1 MAKKKKIYKVGI
13 DSETYAISLVESPAI
28 EETLVALEEQKPIKI
43 QLADE
48 EKYMVYSAVLVPDKP
63 IYRRNEDGDEFYI
76 EFTKESIEKMAQE
89 YLMNYRQNEIT
100 LDHAT
105 MANDITLVESWI
117 KTDMYKD
124 KSVAI
129 GLSEDLPIGT
139 WIAGLKVNQI
149 DAWNRIKNGELRGF
163 SVESMIS
170 LEEFSKQE
178 QNTNNMSIETN
189 DNMFWDKMKNILSE
203 VFTSL
208 SMSKKDEADIESSET
223 YKITPE
229 SAAKE
234 LEAILSKDS
243 DDKSYPLSAMTD
255 PLNIELANQ
264 SGFTSVEAYLDE
276 VYAIKTDGYT
286 SGTSAQANFEENA
299 LPTEPT
305 VEPNTITVQVQPL
318 TEEEKSTIEE
328 GIKSGAT
335 EAPKVE
341 EKPQENNAHLEELI
355 NSLKEEINALKE
367 MNNGLNDKV
376 KELSKEP
383 STKPVNTN
391 AKPSG
396 ASTYSAWREQ
406 MRSMIG

>member
-1 MAKKKKIYKVGI
+1 MTKKKKIYKVGI

-28 EETLVALEEQKPIKI
+28 EETLVALEEQKPIKV
-43 QLADE
+43 QLTDE
-48 EKYMVYSAVLVPDKP
+48 EKYMVYSAVLVPDRP

-178 QNTNNMSIETN
+178 QNTNNMNIETN
-189 DNMFWDKMKNILSE
+189 DMFWDKLKNILKDT
-203 VFTSL
+203 F
-208 SMSKKDEADIESSET
+208 SKK
-223 YKITPE
+223 
-229 SAAKE
+229 
-234 LEAILSKDS
+234 
-243 DDKSYPLSAMTD
+243 
-255 PLNIELANQ
+255 
-264 SGFTSVEAYLDE
+264 VE
-276 VYAIKTDGYT
+276 
-286 SGTSAQANFEENA
+286 
-299 LPTEPT
+299 EPT
-305 VEPNTITVQVQPL
+305 VEELAANSGFTNVEEYEKEVEAVKEELEEQNTTTEPQAQEPTVETPK
-318 TEEEKSTIEE
+318 TEEPVTEE
-328 GIKSGAT
+328 QNVEEPKPT
-335 EAPKVE
+335 EEAPKAE
-341 EKPQENNAHLEELI
+341 EKPQENNKHLEELI

-391 AKPSG
+391 AKPS
-396 ASTYSAWREQ
+396 AADTYSAWREQ
-406 MRSMIG
+406 LRNMIR

>member
-28 EETLVALEEQKPIKI
+28 EETLVALEEQKPIKV

-48 EKYMVYSAVLVPDKP
+48 EKYMVYSAVLVPDRP

-100 LDHAT
+100 LDHET

-178 QNTNNMSIETN
+178 QNTNNMNIETN
-189 DNMFWDKMKNILSE
+189 DMFWDKLKNILKDT
-203 VFTSL
+203 F
-208 SMSKKDEADIESSET
+208 SKKVEEPTVE
-223 YKITPE
+223 
-229 SAAKE
+229 
-234 LEAILSKDS
+234 
-243 DDKSYPLSAMTD
+243 
-255 PLNIELANQ
+255 ELAAN
-264 SGFTSVEAYLDE
+264 SGFTNVEDYQKEVEAVKAEL
-276 VYAIKTDGYT
+276 
-286 SGTSAQANFEENA
+286 EEQNA
-299 LPTEPT
+299 EEPAVEPT
-305 VEPNTITVQVQPL
+305 VEPTV
-318 TEEEKSTIEE
+318 EEPKPAEE
-328 GIKSGAT
+328 PKVD
-335 EAPKVE
+335 EPVVEEPKVE
-341 EKPQENNAHLEELI
+341 DKPKEDNTKHLEELI
-355 NSLKEEINALKE
+355 GSLKEEINALKE
-367 MNNGLNDKV
+367 MNSGLNDKV

-383 STKPVNTN
+383 SAKPVNTN
-391 AKPSG
+391 AKPS
-396 ASTYSAWREQ
+396 AADTYSAWREQ

>member
-28 EETLVALEEQKPIKI
+28 EETLVALEEQKPIKV

-63 IYRRNEDGDEFYI
+63 IFRRNDDGDEFYI

-100 LDHAT
+100 LDHET

-178 QNTNNMSIETN
+178 QNTNNMNIETN
-189 DNMFWDKMKNILSE
+189 DMFWDKLKNILKDT
-203 VFTSL
+203 F
-208 SMSKKDEADIESSET
+208 SKKVEEQTIE
-223 YKITPE
+223 
-229 SAAKE
+229 
-234 LEAILSKDS
+234 
-243 DDKSYPLSAMTD
+243 
-255 PLNIELANQ
+255 ELAAN
-264 SGFTSVEAYLDE
+264 SGFTNVEDYKKEVEAVKAEL
-276 VYAIKTDGYT
+276 
-286 SGTSAQANFEENA
+286 EEQNA
-299 LPTEPT
+299 EEPAVEPT
-305 VEPNTITVQVQPL
+305 VEPTV
-318 TEEEKSTIEE
+318 EEPKPAEE
-328 GIKSGAT
+328 PKVDEPT
-335 EAPKVE
+335 VEEPKVE
-341 EKPQENNAHLEELI
+341 EKPKDDNTKHLEELI
-355 NSLKEEINALKE
+355 GSLKEEINALKE
-367 MNNGLNDKV
+367 MNSGLNDKV

-383 STKPVNTN
+383 SAKPVNTN
-391 AKPSG
+391 AKPS
-396 ASTYSAWREQ
+396 AADTYSAWREQ

>member
-28 EETLVALEEQKPIKI
+28 EETLVALEEQKPIKV

-100 LDHAT
+100 LDHET

-178 QNTNNMSIETN
+178 QNTNNMNIETN

-208 SMSKKDEADIESSET
+208 SMSKKDEDIIKTMNENTNTIE
-223 YKITPE
+223 
-229 SAAKE
+229 
-234 LEAILSKDS
+234 
-243 DDKSYPLSAMTD
+243 
-255 PLNIELANQ
+255 ELAAM
-264 SGFTSVEAYLDE
+264 SGFTSVEEYQKELEATKAEL
-276 VYAIKTDGYT
+276 
-286 SGTSAQANFEENA
+286 EENA
-299 LPTEPT
+299 QPTEPT
-305 VEPNTITVQVQPL
+305 VETPKTEEPAVVEEPKVEEPKP
-318 TEEEKSTIEE
+318 TEEE
-328 GIKSGAT
+328 
-335 EAPKVE
+335 PKVE

-406 MRSMIG
+406 MRNMIG

>member
-1 MAKKKKIYKVGI
+1 MTKKKKIYKVGI

-28 EETLVALEEQKPIKI
+28 EETLVALEEQKPIKV

-63 IYRRNEDGDEFYI
+63 IFRRNEDGDEFYI

-100 LDHAT
+100 LDHET

-178 QNTNNMSIETN
+178 QNTNNMNIETN
-189 DNMFWDKMKNILSE
+189 DMFWDKLKNILKDT
-203 VFTSL
+203 F
-208 SMSKKDEADIESSET
+208 SKKVEEST
-223 YKITPE
+223 I
-229 SAAKE
+229 
-234 LEAILSKDS
+234 D
-243 DDKSYPLSAMTD
+243 
-255 PLNIELANQ
+255 ELAAN
-264 SGFTSVEAYLDE
+264 SGFTNVEDYQKEVEAVKAEL
-276 VYAIKTDGYT
+276 
-286 SGTSAQANFEENA
+286 EEQNA
-299 LPTEPT
+299 EEPAVEPT
-305 VEPNTITVQVQPL
+305 VEPTV
-318 TEEEKSTIEE
+318 EEPKPSEE
-328 GIKSGAT
+328 PKVD
-335 EAPKVE
+335 EPVVEEPKVE
-341 EKPQENNAHLEELI
+341 EKPKEDNTKHLEELI
-355 NSLKEEINALKE
+355 GSLKEEINALKE
-367 MNNGLNDKV
+367 MNSGLNDKV

-383 STKPVNTN
+383 SAKPVNTN
-391 AKPSG
+391 AKPS
-396 ASTYSAWREQ
+396 AADTYSAWREK